1 MTDNVRAL
9 KPEPVWDMELGVSA
23 PQRVAATLYD
33 DFLPALQGRKALRVW
48 REMAANDAT
57 VSSILFAITML
68 AREIT
73 WTVTPGDESTQ
84 AVQSAEWLE
93 EQVAGLQHPL
103 SDTIGEAFTAL
114 TYGFSFHE
122 TVYKIGDGVSWDR
135 FSYRP
140 QDTLLRWELDD
151 KLRPLA
157 FIQTGTHGETIP
169 IPTVKGILFRTD
181 TTVPSGTP
189 LIRGAYRCFS
199 SDTDLLTENGWK
211 PIDEVSKSD
220 NMATLDKAHRLV
232 FQHPTDIWEYEHEG
246 DMLHIHS
253 RFLDQLVTPNH
264 RLYVQRDGRY
274 DWELID
280 ADNAPKSAR
289 HMAHAEWDAP
299 DIDTFTI
306 PGATQRNGIVQPDV
320 TVDADAWAT
329 FLGWYLS
336 EGNAYRRKSGTFQA
350 EVVITQKTGPTADMI
365 RDCLAKLPWNVY
377 ERANDRDI
385 RRFVITDLSL
395 YEHLHPLGKAVV
407 KTVPRY
413 VMDWS
418 PRQIGLLLDS
428 YALGDGAKSGG
439 EMVGDYGPY
448 ASTDRILTASEEMA
462 DNLMELVLRA
472 GYRPQKHWQNSQFGD
487 GVWRITIGK
496 PFNMMAKLHDV
507 VDYEGTIHCVTVP
520 NGVVYQRRN
529 GKACW
534 SGNSWML
541 KKRAE
546 EQLMI
551 GMSRNLQGLP
561 KALVPSEILA
571 AGEGNAIYD
580 SIKQTVTRVKRDEQ
594 MGIMFPSDRD
604 DQGNLLYEF
613 DLVTPNAN
621 PNFDQ
626 IVSVI
631 RMFAADITATVLAQ
645 FVGLGRDAVG
655 SRALA
660 EPQQAMFQVA
670 LGAMLDMLQDVFNR
684 QAVDQLYDL
693 NPDQSGPRATL
704 THGEVKNVDLSGLAE
719 LLLKTAQAGAVWFT
733 GDDDDPVQ
741 AKIRMM
747 AGLDDSAG

>member
-189 LIRGAYRCFS
+189 LIRGAYR
-199 SDTDLLTENGWK
+199 
-211 PIDEVSKSD
+211 
-220 NMATLDKAHRLV
+220 
-232 FQHPTDIWEYEHEG
+232 
-246 DMLHIHS
+246 
-253 RFLDQLVTPNH
+253 
-264 RLYVQRDGRY
+264 
-274 DWELID
+274 
-280 ADNAPKSAR
+280 
-289 HMAHAEWDAP
+289 
-299 DIDTFTI
+299 
-306 PGATQRNGIVQPDV
+306 
-320 TVDADAWAT
+320 
-329 FLGWYLS
+329 
-336 EGNAYRRKSGTFQA
+336 
-350 EVVITQKTGPTADMI
+350 
-365 RDCLAKLPWNVY
+365 
-377 ERANDRDI
+377 
-385 RRFVITDLSL
+385 
-395 YEHLHPLGKAVV
+395 
-407 KTVPRY
+407 
-413 VMDWS
+413 
-418 PRQIGLLLDS
+418 
-428 YALGDGAKSGG
+428 
-439 EMVGDYGPY
+439 
-448 ASTDRILTASEEMA
+448 
-462 DNLMELVLRA
+462 
-472 GYRPQKHWQNSQFGD
+472 
-487 GVWRITIGK
+487 
-496 PFNMMAKLHDV
+496 
-507 VDYEGTIHCVTVP
+507 
-520 NGVVYQRRN
+520 
-529 GKACW
+529 
-534 SGNSWML
+534 SWML

-645 FVGLGRDAVG
+645 FVGLGRDSVG